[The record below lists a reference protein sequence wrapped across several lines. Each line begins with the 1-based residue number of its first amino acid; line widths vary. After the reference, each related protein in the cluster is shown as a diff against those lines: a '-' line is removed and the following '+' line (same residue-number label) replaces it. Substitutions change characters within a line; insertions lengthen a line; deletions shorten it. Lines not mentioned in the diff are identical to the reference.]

1 MADPN
6 SGGLKGHGY
15 EEDAESG
22 SEGQKNFSLSGR
34 QTPDVGRFEPGA
46 LDESLPILLVG
57 LAASRDALLD
67 SCCFCRL
74 AQASSGREDPRPH
87 RSASAD
93 TPL

>member
-1 MADPN
+1 MGAIDGRPQLRRTE
-6 SGGLKGHGY
+6 GEIRGHDTY
-15 EEDAESG
+15 PL
-22 SEGQKNFSLSGR
+22 FFSGR
-34 QTPDVGRFEPGA
+34 QIPDVGRFELGA

-67 SCCFCRL
+67 SCCFYRL

-87 RSASAD
+87 RFASAD